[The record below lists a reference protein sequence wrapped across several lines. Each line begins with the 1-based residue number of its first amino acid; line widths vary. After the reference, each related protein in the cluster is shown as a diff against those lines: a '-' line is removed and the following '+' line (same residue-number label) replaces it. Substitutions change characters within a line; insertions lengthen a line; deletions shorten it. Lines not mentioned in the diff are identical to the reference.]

1 MGFSEH
7 ALNRGLGE
15 ALGSG
20 READLEIGPPGHCLF
35 AVFYLHRQLIRT
47 RITFF
52 LARGPRMLQHEWS
65 EGGQR
70 LTEHFFEH
78 RHVI

>member
-52 LARGPRMLQHEWS
+52 LARGRVCYSMNGLRVAR
-65 EGGQR
+65 G
-70 LTEHFFEH
+70 
-78 RHVI
+78 